1 VVKTKHLENQSVIAN
16 VDWLSIFLYTVLVVF
31 GWMNI
36 YSASLPLEATS
47 IFDLNQIYGK
57 QILFIGLSIPVII
70 VILSLDAKIYE
81 KYAIIY
87 YIIGIIL
94 LMGLFVFGK
103 TIKGQTNWY
112 QFGGISMQPS
122 EFAKIG
128 TALLLSKYLSENPT
142 NFETLKEQAIAMGI
156 IFLPVAFIMLQPDAG
171 SAMIFMILFLVLYR
185 EGFPAWYLWT
195 GFLAIV
201 LFILALVVQPVVLLI
216 VILLGCILHFFY
228 NKSIRRNPI
237 IYAILALAMSAFVFS
252 VDYVFDNVLE
262 PHQKDRINVL
272 LGGDEVDM
280 KKEGYNLNQAMIAI
294 GSGGWIGKGFLEG
307 TQTKGGFV
315 PEQHTDYIFTTV
327 GEEWGFA
334 GAMVVVGC
342 FVTLVLRL
350 VFLAEKQKNHFARI
364 YGYCV
369 AAILFM
375 HFFVNVSMLIG
386 IFPTIGVPLP
396 FFSYGGSSLI
406 AFTLMLFIFL
416 KLDANKVNEW

>member
-1 VVKTKHLENQSVIAN
+1 MAKTKHLQNQSVIAN
-16 VDWLSIFLYTVLVVF
+16 VDWLCIFLYAALVLF
-31 GWMNI
+31 GWINI
-36 YSASLPLEATS
+36 YSSSLPVEAAS
-47 IFDLNQIYGK
+47 VFDLSQVYGK
-57 QILFIGLSIPVII
+57 QILFIGITIPVII
-70 VILSLDAKIYE
+70 VILSLDTKIYE

-87 YIIGIIL
+87 YAIGILL

-128 TALLLSKYLSENPT
+128 TALLLAKYISENQT
-142 NFETLKEQAIAMGI
+142 HFETLKEQAIALGI
-156 IFLPVAFIMLQPDAG
+156 LFLPVFFIMLQPDAG
-171 SAMIFMILFLVLYR
+171 SAMIFMIIFFVLFR
-185 EGFPAWYLWT
+185 EGLPAWYLWT
-195 GFLAIV
+195 GFIGIL
-201 LFILALVVQPVVLLI
+201 LFILSLLI
-216 VILLGCILHFFY
+216 NPIILVIAVFLISILHFVK
-228 NKSIRRNPI
+228 NKSIHRNPI
-237 IYAILALAMSAFVFS
+237 IYGILALIMTGFIFS
-252 VDYVFDNVLE
+252 VDYVYESVLE
-262 PHQKDRINVL
+262 PHQKERIDVLFGKNVNL
-272 LGGDEVDM
+272 

-294 GSGGWIGKGFLEG
+294 GSGGWTGKGFLEG

-315 PEQHTDYIFTTV
+315 PEQNTDYIFTTV

-334 GAMVVVGC
+334 GTLSVITV
-342 FVTLVLRL
+342 FVTLILRVVYL
-350 VFLAEKQKNHFARI
+350 SEKQRNNFARV

-375 HFFVNVSMLIG
+375 HFFVNIAMLIG

-406 AFTLMLFIFL
+406 AFTLLLFIFL